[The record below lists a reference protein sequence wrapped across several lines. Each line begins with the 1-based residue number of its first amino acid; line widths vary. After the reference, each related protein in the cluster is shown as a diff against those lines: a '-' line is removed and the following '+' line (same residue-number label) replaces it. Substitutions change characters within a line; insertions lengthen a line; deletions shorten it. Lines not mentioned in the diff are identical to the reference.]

1 MSSDPSTEDLQMAL
15 IEQLVDFDHLLMRR
29 LDASIKEQEELR
41 EMHKLVQVLI
51 AIFTD
56 SIPEN
61 KIVADAVSVEE
72 KTPTLLM

>member
-1 MSSDPSTEDLQMAL
+1 MAL

-61 KIVADAVSVEE
+61 KIVADAISVEE
-72 KTPTLLM
+72 KKPTLLM

>member
-1 MSSDPSTEDLQMAL
+1 MAL

-29 LDASIKEQEELR
+29 LDASIKEQQELR

-56 SIPEN
+56 SLPEN
-61 KIVADAVSVEE
+61 RVAADAVRTDEDA
-72 KTPTLLM
+72 PTLLM